1 MVDEAILRAIALRD
15 ASQHTEALTILLDL
29 NNANPDDAKV
39 NYELASTFGAEG
51 VKDEAIGFY
60 EHAIECG
67 LQGEELRCAFIRLG
81 SLYCVVGRFGDAAR
95 LLQRGAAIY
104 PDAPEFDVFLAMAR
118 YHVGDHQEAMRL
130 LLNHIAE
137 HSSEP
142 ATQMHKQAISHAA
155 EHLDQAEET

>member
-1 MVDEAILRAIALRD
+1 MDEDIQRAIELRN

-39 NYELASTFGAEG
+39 NYELASTFGSEG

-67 LQGEELRCAFIRLG
+67 LEGEELRSAFVNLG
-81 SLYCVVGRFGDAAR
+81 STYRSVGRFGDAAR
-95 LLQRGAAIY
+95 ILQRGAIAF

-118 YHVGDHQEAMRL
+118 YHLGEHQEAMRL

-137 HSSEP
+137 YSAEP
-142 ATQMHKQAISHAA
+142 ATQAHRRAISYCA
-155 EHLDQAEET
+155 EHLDQAEES